1 MNNPAPGKQ
10 HETKPQRLWPVHCI
24 SSTKGAEII
33 PEVASTN
40 KLDILAKKGMDT
52 RVEMYSVFSDAFQNM
67 DPSLHHKSVDVD
79 VTATLRERNVTDVFV
94 VGLAGDYCV
103 KYTAIDAAR
112 AGFRSYVVE
121 DAVKSV
127 DPGEGWKQALREFE
141 EVGVKVVRSDGPEV
155 GRVRS

>member
-1 MNNPAPGKQ
+1 MA
-10 HETKPQRLWPVHCI
+10 
-24 SSTKGAEII
+24 STKGAKII
-33 PEVASTN
+33 PEIAQTN

-79 VTATLRERNVTDVFV
+79 VAATLKAKNVTDVFV

-103 KYTAIDAAR
+103 KYTAIDAAK

-121 DAVKSV
+121 DAVRSV
-127 DPGEGWKQALREFE
+127 DPGEGWKQALREFGE
-141 EVGVKVVRSDGPEV
+141 FGVQVVRSDGPEV
-155 GRVRS
+155 GRVSS

>member
-1 MNNPAPGKQ
+1 MTNPAPGKQ
-10 HETKPQRLWPVHCI
+10 HETKSQRLWPVHCVA
-24 SSTKGAEII
+24 STKGAEII
-33 PEVASTN
+33 PEIAQTS

-67 DPSLHHKSVDVD
+67 DPALHHRSVDVD
-79 VTATLRERNVTDVFV
+79 VTTVLKQRGVTDVFV

-103 KYTAIDAAR
+103 KYTAIDAVK

-121 DAVKSV
+121 DAVRSV
-127 DPGEGWKQALREFE
+127 DPDEGWKQALREFE

-155 GRVRS
+155 GKVRS